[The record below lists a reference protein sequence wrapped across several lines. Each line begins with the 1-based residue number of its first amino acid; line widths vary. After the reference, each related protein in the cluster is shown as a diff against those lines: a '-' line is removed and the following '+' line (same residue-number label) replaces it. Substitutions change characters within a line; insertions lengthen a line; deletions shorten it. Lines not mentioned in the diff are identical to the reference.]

1 MPTSPM
7 PDPAK
12 RSHYARSNLLA
23 VFAQVLTF
31 GKVAIITTL
40 TATRKLGPLMGI
52 PIVCEV
58 LDLPLYRSDFF
69 LPLAIAKWLPVL
81 GWPSSYSIRIFY
93 FGGKRYIS
101 NIL

>member
-1 MPTSPM
+1 
-7 PDPAK
+7 
-12 RSHYARSNLLA
+12 
-23 VFAQVLTF
+23 
-31 GKVAIITTL
+31 
-40 TATRKLGPLMGI
+40 MGI